1 MSPVSF
7 LTSPQLIL
15 FLWIVFRTVFF
26 SVTLRLI
33 YVDVV
38 LVFFFAANVIKATS
52 SPVWPTFYQIRKNKT
67 SEGFQSI
74 PYVIALFSAML
85 WLFYAIFSEDAILLI
100 TINAFAFFMETG
112 YIAVYLFYAT
122 KKAKILTFKLLLLFN
137 IFGFGL
143 ICALTLFLTQGQ
155 KRVQVLGW
163 ICMIFSLCVFVA
175 PLFIVRKVIRTKSV
189 EFMPFSLSFFLTL
202 SAVMWFFYGYLKK
215 DQFVAVPNI
224 LGFLFGI
231 IQMVLYVI
239 YRNPKKI
246 LAVEPILE
254 ELSHEHIVDI
264 KKLGAAICSEINI
277 AIPQQND
284 GGKDVFEDHQIA
296 KELTKQ
302 TQETK
307 NSTNK
312 I

>member
-1 MSPVSF
+1 MALHLTWMFSFGLLGNLVSC
-7 LTSPQLIL
+7 
-15 FLWIVFRTVFF
+15 
-26 SVTLRLI
+26 
-33 YVDVV
+33 
-38 LVFFFAANVIKATS
+38 LVCLA
-52 SPVWPTFYQIRKNKT
+52 PLPTFYQICKNKT

-85 WLFYAIFSEDAILLI
+85 WLFYAVFSEDAILLI
-100 TINAFAFFMETG
+100 TINTFAFFMETG
-112 YIAVYLFYAT
+112 YIAVYLYYAT
-122 KKAKILTFKLLLLFN
+122 KKVKILTFKLLLLFN
-137 IFGFGL
+137 IFGLGL
-143 ICALTLFLTQGQ
+143 ICSLALFLTQGQ

-163 ICMIFSLCVFVA
+163 ICMIFSLCVFAA

-246 LAVEPILE
+246 LVVEPILE

-277 AIPQQND
+277 AIPQLND
-284 GGKDVFEDHQIA
+284 SGKDVFEDHQIA

-307 NSTNK
+307 NSTSK